1 MKDRVKKYYEKRA
14 KTYEDLNKPTT
25 IVSSVRSI
33 GINDHLEIMDVKRED
48 LILDVG
54 CGQGRF
60 LGPLNARSSVV
71 GLDFT
76 VEMLEKAKITGAL
89 LIRGD
94 AEHLPLK
101 DEVFDIVHSAGL
113 LGVYKSHQISEEMTR
128 VTKKKG
134 RIFISFPAAASVSGV
149 LAKGFL
155 KLGWNPTLLDFWYTK
170 KEITDILPEGVRLI
184 NLHRLGFEPPFQ
196 RLYKKIVSRGL
207 VQVFIFLEK
216 NLRDKPLFKYFG
228 SRFFVEAI
236 K

>member
-76 VEMLEKAKITGAL
+76 VEIQGRYLSVGMQST
-89 LIRGD
+89 
-94 AEHLPLK
+94 
-101 DEVFDIVHSAGL
+101 
-113 LGVYKSHQISEEMTR
+113 SH
-128 VTKKKG
+128 
-134 RIFISFPAAASVSGV
+134 
-149 LAKGFL
+149 
-155 KLGWNPTLLDFWYTK
+155 
-170 KEITDILPEGVRLI
+170 
-184 NLHRLGFEPPFQ
+184 
-196 RLYKKIVSRGL
+196 
-207 VQVFIFLEK
+207 
-216 NLRDKPLFKYFG
+216 
-228 SRFFVEAI
+228 
-236 K
+236 

>member
-1 MKDRVKKYYEKRA
+1 
-14 KTYEDLNKPTT
+14 
-25 IVSSVRSI
+25 
-33 GINDHLEIMDVKRED
+33 
-48 LILDVG
+48 
-54 CGQGRF
+54 
-60 LGPLNARSSVV
+60 
-71 GLDFT
+71 
-76 VEMLEKAKITGAL
+76 
-89 LIRGD
+89 
-94 AEHLPLK
+94 
-101 DEVFDIVHSAGL
+101 